1 MAGDVPDQAAG
12 RRAERDGQS
21 DEGWG
26 FAGLVAAR
34 AGAINGKI
42 RYTASS
48 AYLPNNMT
56 DDWKSY
62 QEDVASVF
70 RNLGCSVE
78 TNCEC
83 VGARTK
89 HLLDVSVRIS
99 LFGLSQHW
107 VVECKYWKNK
117 RVSKDKV
124 MTLKSVVDDIGAD
137 RGILIAEAGHQSG
150 AHEVT
155 AHTNIMLTSLPEL
168 RASVNATLLALGFS
182 KVRRRNLVMKEEIM
196 SFFNQTREGNTV
208 SARPKAGVDGAVV
221 AEINMCLDIMK
232 QGAEQLELGKLPVPV
247 GFRNSVGLEANNLEE
262 FVTSASKL
270 LDALESTLG
279 EQRGKASVAEKE
291 NR

>member
-1 MAGDVPDQAAG
+1 
-12 RRAERDGQS
+12 
-21 DEGWG
+21 
-26 FAGLVAAR
+26 
-34 AGAINGKI
+34 
-42 RYTASS
+42 
-48 AYLPNNMT
+48 MT

-70 RNLGCSVE
+70 RTLGCSVE

-168 RASVNATLLALGFS
+168 RTSVNATLLALGFS

-196 SFFNQTREGNTV
+196 GTSKNSCLSR
-208 SARPKAGVDGAVV
+208 AVR
-221 AEINMCLDIMK
+221 I
-232 QGAEQLELGKLPVPV
+232 
-247 GFRNSVGLEANNLEE
+247 
-262 FVTSASKL
+262 
-270 LDALESTLG
+270 
-279 EQRGKASVAEKE
+279 
-291 NR
+291 